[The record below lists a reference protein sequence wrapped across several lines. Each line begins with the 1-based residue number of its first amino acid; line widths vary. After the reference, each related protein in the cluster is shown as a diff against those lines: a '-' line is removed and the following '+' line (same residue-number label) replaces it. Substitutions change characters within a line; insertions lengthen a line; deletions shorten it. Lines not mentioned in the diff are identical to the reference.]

1 MHQPQD
7 VSLASADGFDR
18 EISVARG
25 IVQCNKTKQF
35 VAYYAYNLATSKG
48 SIDIGD

>member
-18 EISVARG
+18 EISAARG
-25 IVQCNKTKQF
+25 IVQCNNTKQF
-35 VAYYAYNLATSKG
+35 VAYNLATGKG
-48 SIDIGD
+48 SINIGD